1 MDQKYKVEI
10 EITVD
15 NEMLELYGHDV
26 IDDVVL
32 EALEEAPFQVN
43 SIIVVKI

>member
-32 EALEEAPFQVN
+32 EALDEAPF
-43 SIIVVKI
+43 

>member
-10 EITVD
+10 EITVE

-32 EALEEAPFQVN
+32 EALDEAPFQVN
-43 SIIVVKI
+43 SITVVKI

>member
-26 IDDVVL
+26 DDVVL
-32 EALEEAPFQVN
+32 EALDEAPF
-43 SIIVVKI
+43 